1 MEQHPRPKGV
11 VYLVGAGPGDAGLIT
26 VKGLRCLQEADVVVY
41 DRLAGPRLMQYAKR
55 GARKIYVGKLPDRHA
70 MKQED
75 INRLLVELALEGHTV
90 TRLKGGDP
98 CVFGRVGEEAA
109 LLAEHSIRYEIV
121 PGVTSAVAAPAYA
134 GIPVTHR
141 NRASSF
147 CVVTGHESPDKLDEM
162 IEWDKLTQATG
173 TLLFLM
179 GVAKLRY
186 IAERLMTCGRAPDT
200 PVALVRWGTRAEQA
214 TITGTLATIADEV
227 ERAGFASPAV
237 IVVGEVVLERERLQ
251 WAESR
256 PLFGRRVLVT
266 RARDQAS
273 ELTRRIEDA
282 GGEPYEYPVIELR
295 MPESPASR
303 EALRQALARPDAY
316 DWLVLTSVNGVRF
329 WFRHLQEHGADI
341 RQWAHVRI
349 VSVGP
354 KTTEALR
361 EYGIQP
367 DIAASQFSQEGVWE
381 ALRPHAA
388 AGQRVLLAR
397 GDLSRSWLRETMEA
411 HGLHAD
417 EVDLYETVLPE
428 EDDPE
433 LIEMLEQQMIH
444 IVTFTSS
451 STVTNLMA
459 ALRRMGMD
467 DPAQALRGASIAC
480 IGEITARTAREAGL
494 HVDVIAASSTIDG
507 LMEAMLELGKMKK
520 KLF

>member
-1 MEQHPRPKGV
+1 MEHPPLSKGV

-41 DRLAGPRLMQYAKR
+41 DRSAGPRLMQYAKR
-55 GARKIYVGKLPDRHA
+55 GSRKIYVGKLPDRHA

-75 INRLLVELALEGHTV
+75 INRLLVELALEGHAV

-98 CVFGRVGEEAA
+98 CVFGCVGEEATS
-109 LLAEHSIRYEIV
+109 LAEHGIRYEIV
-121 PGVTSAVAAPAYA
+121 PGV
-134 GIPVTHR
+134 
-141 NRASSF
+141 
-147 CVVTGHESPDKLDEM
+147 C
-162 IEWDKLTQATG
+162 
-173 TLLFLM
+173 
-179 GVAKLRY
+179 
-186 IAERLMTCGRAPDT
+186 
-200 PVALVRWGTRAEQA
+200 
-214 TITGTLATIADEV
+214 
-227 ERAGFASPAV
+227 
-237 IVVGEVVLERERLQ
+237 RERLQ

-303 EALRQALARPDAY
+303 EALCQALARPDAY
-316 DWLVLTSVNGVRF
+316 DWLVLTSVNGIRF
-329 WFRHLQEHGADI
+329 WFRHLRKHGADI

-367 DIAASQFSQEGVWE
+367 DIAASQFSQEGIWE
-381 ALRPHAA
+381 ALRSHAA

-411 HGLHAD
+411 HGLYAD

-433 LIEMLEQQMIH
+433 LIRLLQQQMIH

-467 DPAQALRGASIAC
+467 DPAQALQGASIAC
-480 IGEITARTAREAGL
+480 IGENTARTVREAGL
-494 HVDVIAASSTIDG
+494 HVDVTAASSTIDG
-507 LMEAMLELGKMKK
+507 LMDAMLELGKREKT
-520 KLF
+520 